1 MKKKGKINKPKRN
14 KTTKRHMKGRTD
26 GKKNKT
32 NKHLKHLHAVT
43 LQS

>member
-26 GKKNKT
+26 GKKKT
-32 NKHLKHLHAVT
+32 KTTNI
-43 LQS
+43 